1 MESLFDAIHIP
12 EVQERAEEYLRTLSR
27 HIFTLEARRTL
38 AKDASLRRYPSHLFS
53 LYLDAFPHG
62 LARADQK
69 QLKKAAEIMRSIVHD
84 FVPISYTIG
93 LGHQDTLPILHMIAT
108 RFSTMCFEDAWIRKS
123 AGSTGIMIMTSTPD
137 IGERWIMSREV
148 DIVRTLLHVLK
159 DSPHDPP
166 RNVQEVIDNLVRVLR
181 LTHATIRAQVDI
193 EGTNSHYQIRVPF
206 LISIFFSEILSPNPV
221 VRQTSR
227 LCIKLLSE
235 LSGKPVVEL
244 LLPFRE
250 RVMSSIYLKP
260 LRSLPHPLIVGQVEA
275 VRYCISTTPPL
286 LELTEELM
294 RLLHEALA
302 LADNSDG
309 TLVAK
314 TDTRKSTMEVVQL
327 RVACLK
333 LLTAA
338 MPITDGFS
346 RVPATRQRYESS
358 ASICTR
364 NLILP

>member
-206 LISIFFSEILSPNPV
+206 LISIFFLGDTITEPSCSSDISPVHKVTVRTFWETCRGVALAVPRARHVVDLLEAVTLSSSSPNSWSSGG
-221 VRQTSR
+221 RTLLYQYDTTFTRTDRGIDATS
-227 LCIKLLSE
+227 
-235 LSGKPVVEL
+235 P
-244 LLPFRE
+244 
-250 RVMSSIYLKP
+250 
-260 LRSLPHPLIVGQVEA
+260 
-275 VRYCISTTPPL
+275 
-286 LELTEELM
+286 
-294 RLLHEALA
+294 
-302 LADNSDG
+302 
-309 TLVAK
+309 
-314 TDTRKSTMEVVQL
+314 
-327 RVACLK
+327 
-333 LLTAA
+333 
-338 MPITDGFS
+338 
-346 RVPATRQRYESS
+346 
-358 ASICTR
+358 
-364 NLILP
+364 